1 MLIPPSQSLRGS
13 FTVILKP
20 VQENVKRITG
30 CHTYFFLSLP
40 KITADRNMIAQ
51 NCCRKIKQEVK
62 GNMEEKNVSE
72 NNAAENNAAETVTDT
87 INTAAQG
94 GFEVRTDLALEQKES
109 FEGDGGE
116 ISGVKLKEWHH
127 QKSQVKLT
135 EVKILNEQGA
145 KAMGKPKGTYLTLEA
160 DRLSKADDEYHSEI
174 SEELA
179 RQIRKLMGEMIGW
192 KEEDLPSVLVVGLGN
207 RSVTPDSL
215 GPRVLGNLQVTRHLD
230 GQYGDTFLKDRS
242 LPAISGIAPGVMAQT
257 GMETAEIL
265 KGIIGQTHPDL
276 IIAIDALAARS
287 VHRLGTTIQ
296 LTDTGIHPGSGVGNH
311 RHSLTK
317 ESLGVPVLAI
327 GVPTVVGAAA
337 IVHDTVSALVRV
349 LSENENTKGTGS
361 WIEDMD
367 SEEQYQLIRELLEPE
382 FGPLYVTPPDIDQSV
397 KQLSFTIS
405 EGIHQAV
412 FP

>member
-1 MLIPPSQSLRGS
+1 
-13 FTVILKP
+13 
-20 VQENVKRITG
+20 
-30 CHTYFFLSLP
+30 
-40 KITADRNMIAQ
+40 
-51 NCCRKIKQEVK
+51 
-62 GNMEEKNVSE
+62 MEE
-72 NNAAENNAAETVTDT
+72 NAAVNAVNE
-87 INTAAQG
+87 AAAGTFQ
-94 GFEVRTDLALEQKES
+94 VRTDLALEQRES
-109 FEGDGGE
+109 SMGEGGDV
-116 ISGVKLKEWHH
+116 SGVRLKEWHH
-127 QKSQVKLT
+127 QRSGLKLT

-145 KAMGKPKGTYLTLEA
+145 KSMGKPRGTYLTLEA
-160 DRLSKADDEYHSEI
+160 DRLSKADDDYHSEI

-179 RQIRKLMGEMIGW
+179 HQIRRLMAEMIGYR
-192 KEEDLPSVLVVGLGN
+192 EEDLPSVLVVGLGN
-207 RSVTPDSL
+207 DSVTPDSL
-215 GPRVLGNLQVTRHLD
+215 GPRVLDNLQVTRHLD
-230 GQYGDTFLKDRS
+230 GQYGNTFLKDRK

-265 KGIIGQTHPDL
+265 KGIIHETHPDL

-287 VHRLGTTIQ
+287 VRRLGTTIQ

-317 ESLGVPVLAI
+317 ESLGVPVMAI

-337 IVHDTVSALVRV
+337 IVHDTVSALVGV
-349 LSENENTKGTGS
+349 LAENEGTRGTGS
-361 WIEDMD
+361 WIEEMD
-367 SEEQYQLIRELLEPE
+367 PDGQYQLIRELLEPE

>member
-1 MLIPPSQSLRGS
+1 MM
-13 FTVILKP
+13 
-20 VQENVKRITG
+20 QEKDV
-30 CHTYFFLSLP
+30 
-40 KITADRNMIAQ
+40 
-51 NCCRKIKQEVK
+51 
-62 GNMEEKNVSE
+62 MEEK
-72 NNAAENNAAETVTDT
+72 D
-87 INTAAQG
+87 AQAPG
-94 GFEVRTDLALEQKES
+94 QFEIRTDLALEQKES

-116 ISGVKLKEWHH
+116 ISGVKLKEWHR

-135 EVKILNEQGA
+135 EVKILNHQGA
-145 KAMGKPKGTYLTLEA
+145 IAMGKPQGTYLTLEA
-160 DRLSKADDEYHSEI
+160 GRLSKADDEYHSEI
-174 SEELA
+174 SQELA
-179 RQIRKLMGEMIGW
+179 RQIRRLMGEMINW
-192 KEEDLPSVLVVGLGN
+192 KEEDKPSVLVVGLGN
-207 RSVTPDSL
+207 ASVTPDSL
-215 GPRVLGNLQVTRHLD
+215 GPRVLGNLQVTRHLS
-230 GQYGDTFLKDRS
+230 GEYGDSFLKDRK
-242 LPAISGIAPGVMAQT
+242 LPALSGIAPGVMAQT

-265 KGIIGQTHPDL
+265 MGIISQIHPDL

-287 VHRLGTTIQ
+287 VRRLGTTIQ

-349 LSENENTKGTGS
+349 LSENDNTRGTGN
-361 WIEDMD
+361 WIDEMD
-367 SEEQYQLIRELLEPE
+367 PDEQYQLIRELLEPE

-405 EGIHQAV
+405 EGIHQAL